1 MSHPEHTVKSRVA
14 AISILASAVM
24 AAAKFVVGIAI
35 GSLALISEAL
45 HSSVDLVATVIT
57 WLVVR
62 VSGKPADKEHHYGH
76 GKLES
81 LSALGVI
88 AMLYV
93 LAGGILVE
101 SWSRLREGA
110 IPPTLSAIP
119 FIVLLIDIGVNFW
132 RARALHRTAR
142 DTKSQ
147 ALAADA
153 LHFASDVLGSLAV
166 IAGLALSGLGYA
178 WGDAAAA
185 IGVAVVISLLG
196 LRLARSTVETLLDRA
211 PEGVSEKA
219 AAAIKAVPGVV
230 GVERLR
236 VRMVGPT
243 HFIDAIV
250 QVPRTFPIDRVDEIK
265 RKAQAA
271 VTRALD
277 DADLTFTAVPVAR
290 DNESVRERIMV
301 IARNSGLAVHHVTVH
316 DLGGKLTVSIDL
328 EVDGG
333 MELTAAHDIAQDLE
347 RNIRDEFGEDVE
359 VDTHIEPL
367 EPELPHGVDAAP
379 DRVETIRTALTRF
392 AADSAIHDIHSVR
405 VRDTDAGE
413 IVNFHCHAAP
423 SMSVIEVHEN
433 VDEIERALR
442 RAFPAV
448 KRVISHA
455 EPPDAQSN
463 PANAG
468 RVLVSDSPR
477 RCVARVI
484 RRWTRFIFINESL
497 TLDRPRKLD
506 SNRCDSEVAGGSAEL
521 GAEDFAISFPWGLKA
536 WRAHTR
542 RARASNP
549 IRSRDWRS
557 RSRNRPIIG
566 S

>member
-1 MSHPEHTVKSRVA
+1 MSHPEHNAKSRVA
-14 AISILASAVM
+14 AISIIASAAM
-24 AAAKFVVGIAI
+24 AAAKFLVGIAI

-45 HSSVDLVATVIT
+45 HSSVDLVATVVT
-57 WLVVR
+57 WMVVR
-62 VSGKPADKEHHYGH
+62 VSGKPADDEHHYGH
-76 GKLES
+76 GKFES

-101 SWSRLREGA
+101 AWSRLREGA
-110 IPPTLSAIP
+110 APPTLSAIP
-119 FIVLLIDIGVNFW
+119 FIVLLVDIAVNFW

-142 DTKSQ
+142 ATKSQ

-166 IAGLALSGLGYA
+166 IIGLALSGLGYA

-219 AAAIKAVPGVV
+219 VAAIKAVPGVV
-230 GVERLR
+230 DIERLR

-250 QVPRTFPIDRVDEIK
+250 QVPRTYPIDRIDEIK
-265 RKAQAA
+265 RKAQEA
-271 VTRALD
+271 VTRAFD

-333 MELTAAHDIAQDLE
+333 MELTAAHDIAQELE

-367 EPELPHGVDAAP
+367 EPELPLGIDAAP
-379 DRVETIRTALTRF
+379 DRVDTIRTALARF

-455 EPPDAQSN
+455 EPPDAQ
-463 PANAG
+463 
-468 RVLVSDSPR
+468 
-477 RCVARVI
+477 
-484 RRWTRFIFINESL
+484 
-497 TLDRPRKLD
+497 
-506 SNRCDSEVAGGSAEL
+506 
-521 GAEDFAISFPWGLKA
+521 
-536 WRAHTR
+536 
-542 RARASNP
+542 
-549 IRSRDWRS
+549 
-557 RSRNRPIIG
+557 
-566 S
+566 

>member
-1 MSHPEHTVKSRVA
+1 MSQPFHDIKSRVA
-14 AISILASAVM
+14 AVSIVASAGM
-24 AAAKFVVGIAI
+24 AVAKFVVGVAI

-57 WLVVR
+57 WLVVQ
-62 VSGKPADKEHHYGH
+62 VSDRPADEEHHYGH
-76 GKLES
+76 GKIES
-81 LSALGVI
+81 VSALGVI

-101 SWSRLREGA
+101 SYSRLRQGA
-110 IPPTLSAIP
+110 PPPTLSAIP
-119 FIVLLIDIGVNFW
+119 FVVLLIDIAVNFW

-142 DTKSQ
+142 DTKSP

-153 LHFASDVLGSLAV
+153 LHFASDVLGSVAV
-166 IAGLALSGLGYA
+166 IIGLALSGLGYA

-185 IGVAVVISLLG
+185 IAVAGVIALLG

-211 PEGVSEKA
+211 PEGVAAKA
-219 AAAIKAVPGVV
+219 AAAIRTVPGVV
-230 GVERLR
+230 DVERLR

-265 RKAQAA
+265 RRAQDA
-271 VTRALD
+271 VGKLLD

-316 DLGGKLTVSIDL
+316 DLSGKLTVSIDL
-328 EVDGG
+328 EVDGD
-333 MELTAAHDIAQDLE
+333 MALTAAHDIAHGLE

-367 EPELPHGVDAAP
+367 EPELPFGADAAP
-379 DRVETIRTALTRF
+379 DRVEAVATALSRF
-392 AADSAIHDIHSVR
+392 AADGAIHDIHSVR
-405 VRDTDAGE
+405 VRNTDAGE
-413 IVNFHCHAAP
+413 IVNFHCRAAP
-423 SMSVIEVHEN
+423 SMSVIRVHEN

-442 RAFPAV
+442 RAFPTV

-455 EPPDAQSN
+455 EPPDA
-463 PANAG
+463 
-468 RVLVSDSPR
+468 
-477 RCVARVI
+477 
-484 RRWTRFIFINESL
+484 
-497 TLDRPRKLD
+497 
-506 SNRCDSEVAGGSAEL
+506 
-521 GAEDFAISFPWGLKA
+521 
-536 WRAHTR
+536 
-542 RARASNP
+542 
-549 IRSRDWRS
+549 
-557 RSRNRPIIG
+557 
-566 S
+566 

>member
-1 MSHPEHTVKSRVA
+1 MRHPVHATKSRVA
-14 AISILASAVM
+14 AISIFASAGM
-24 AAAKFVVGIAI
+24 ATAKFVVGIAI
-35 GSLALISEAL
+35 GSLALVSEAL
-45 HSSVDLVATVIT
+45 HSSVDVIATVVT
-57 WLVVR
+57 WMVVR
-62 VSGKPADKEHHYGH
+62 VSDLPADKEHHYGH

-101 SWSRLREGA
+101 SYSRLREGA
-110 IPPTLSAIP
+110 PPPTLSAIP
-119 FIVLLIDIGVNFW
+119 FIVLLLDIAVNFW
-132 RARALHRTAR
+132 RARALQRAAHETR
-142 DTKSQ
+142 SQ

-153 LHFASDVLGSLAV
+153 LHFGSDVLGSVAV
-166 IAGLALSGLGYA
+166 IIGLALSGLGYA

-185 IGVAVVISLLG
+185 VGVAIMIAMLG
-196 LRLARSTVETLLDRA
+196 LRLARSTVETLIDRA
-211 PEGVSEKA
+211 PEGASEKA
-219 AAAIKAVPGVV
+219 TAAIRAVPGVV

-236 VRMVGPT
+236 VRMVGST

-250 QVPRTFPIDRVDEIK
+250 QVPRTYPIDRVEEIK

-271 VTRALD
+271 VAKTLE

-333 MELTAAHDIAQDLE
+333 MALTAAHDIAQGLE
-347 RNIRDEFGEDVE
+347 RSIRDEFGEDVE

-367 EPELPHGVDAAP
+367 EPELPHGTDAAP
-379 DRVETIRTALTRF
+379 ARVETIRAALSRF
-392 AADSAIHDIHSVR
+392 ATDGAIHDIHSVR

-413 IVNFHCHAAP
+413 IVNFHCRAAP
-423 SMSVIEVHEN
+423 SMSVIKVHEN

-442 RAFPAV
+442 RAFPTV

-455 EPPDAQSN
+455 EPPDA
-463 PANAG
+463 
-468 RVLVSDSPR
+468 
-477 RCVARVI
+477 
-484 RRWTRFIFINESL
+484 
-497 TLDRPRKLD
+497 
-506 SNRCDSEVAGGSAEL
+506 
-521 GAEDFAISFPWGLKA
+521 
-536 WRAHTR
+536 
-542 RARASNP
+542 
-549 IRSRDWRS
+549 
-557 RSRNRPIIG
+557 
-566 S
+566 

>member
-1 MSHPEHTVKSRVA
+1 MRHLVHTTKSRVA
-14 AISILASAVM
+14 AISIFASAGM
-24 AAAKFVVGIAI
+24 ATAKFVVGIAI

-45 HSSVDLVATVIT
+45 HSSVDVIATVVT
-57 WLVVR
+57 WMVVR
-62 VSGKPADKEHHYGH
+62 VSDLPADKEHHYGH

-101 SWSRLREGA
+101 SYSRLREGA
-110 IPPTLSAIP
+110 PPPTLSVIP
-119 FIVLLIDIGVNFW
+119 FIVLLLDIAVNFW
-132 RARALHRTAR
+132 RARALQRAAR
-142 DTKSQ
+142 ETRSQ

-153 LHFASDVLGSLAV
+153 LHFGSDVLGSVAV
-166 IAGLALSGLGYA
+166 IIGLALSGLGYA

-185 IGVAVVISLLG
+185 VGVAIMIAMLG
-196 LRLARSTVETLLDRA
+196 LRLARSTVETLIDRA
-211 PEGVSEKA
+211 PEGASEKA
-219 AAAIKAVPGVV
+219 TAAIRAVPGVV

-236 VRMVGPT
+236 VRMVGST

-250 QVPRTFPIDRVDEIK
+250 QVPRTYPIDRVEEIK

-271 VTRALD
+271 VAKTLE

-328 EVDGG
+328 EVDGD
-333 MELTAAHDIAQDLE
+333 MALTAAHDIAQGLE
-347 RNIRDEFGEDVE
+347 RSIRDEFGEDVE

-367 EPELPHGVDAAP
+367 EPELPHGTDAAP
-379 DRVETIRTALTRF
+379 ARVETIRAALSRF
-392 AADSAIHDIHSVR
+392 ATDGAIHDIHSVR

-413 IVNFHCHAAP
+413 IVNFHCRAAP
-423 SMSVIEVHEN
+423 SMSVIKVHEN

-442 RAFPAV
+442 RAFPTV

-455 EPPDAQSN
+455 EPPDA
-463 PANAG
+463 
-468 RVLVSDSPR
+468 
-477 RCVARVI
+477 
-484 RRWTRFIFINESL
+484 
-497 TLDRPRKLD
+497 
-506 SNRCDSEVAGGSAEL
+506 
-521 GAEDFAISFPWGLKA
+521 
-536 WRAHTR
+536 
-542 RARASNP
+542 
-549 IRSRDWRS
+549 
-557 RSRNRPIIG
+557 
-566 S
+566 

>member
-1 MSHPEHTVKSRVA
+1 MSPPPHNAKSRVA
-14 AISILASAVM
+14 AISIFASAFM
-24 AAAKFVVGIAI
+24 AAAKFVVGVAI

-62 VSGKPADKEHHYGH
+62 VSDLPADEEHHYGH
-76 GKLES
+76 GKIES

-101 SWSRLREGA
+101 SWSRLRAGA
-110 IPPTLSAIP
+110 TPPTLSAIP
-119 FIVLLIDIGVNFW
+119 FIVLLVDIAVNLW
-132 RARALHRTAR
+132 RARALHRAAR

-153 LHFASDVLGSLAV
+153 LHFASDVLGAIAV
-166 IAGLALSGLGYA
+166 IIGLALSGFGYA

-185 IGVAVVISLLG
+185 IAVAVVISALG
-196 LRLARSTVETLLDRA
+196 FRLARSTVETLLDRA
-211 PEGVSEKA
+211 PDGVSGKA
-219 AAAIKAVPGVV
+219 TAAIRAVPGVID
-230 GVERLR
+230 VERLR

-250 QVPRTFPIDRVDEIK
+250 QVPRTYPIDRVEEIK

-271 VTRALD
+271 VSEALG

-290 DNESVRERIMV
+290 NNESVRERIMV
-301 IARNSGLAVHHVTVH
+301 IARNSGLAIHHVTVH

-328 EVDGG
+328 EVDGA
-333 MELTAAHDIAQDLE
+333 MALNAAHDIAHDLE
-347 RNIRDEFGEDVE
+347 RSIRDEFGEDVE

-367 EPELPHGVDAAP
+367 EPELPLGSDAAP
-379 DRVETIRTALTRF
+379 DRVAAITAALTRF
-392 AADSAIHDIHSVR
+392 AADGAIHDIHNVR

-413 IVNFHCHAAP
+413 IVNFHCRAAP
-423 SMSVIEVHEN
+423 SMSVIRVHEN

-442 RAFPAV
+442 RAFPTV

-455 EPPDAQSN
+455 EPPYA
-463 PANAG
+463 
-468 RVLVSDSPR
+468 
-477 RCVARVI
+477 
-484 RRWTRFIFINESL
+484 
-497 TLDRPRKLD
+497 
-506 SNRCDSEVAGGSAEL
+506 
-521 GAEDFAISFPWGLKA
+521 
-536 WRAHTR
+536 
-542 RARASNP
+542 
-549 IRSRDWRS
+549 
-557 RSRNRPIIG
+557 
-566 S
+566 